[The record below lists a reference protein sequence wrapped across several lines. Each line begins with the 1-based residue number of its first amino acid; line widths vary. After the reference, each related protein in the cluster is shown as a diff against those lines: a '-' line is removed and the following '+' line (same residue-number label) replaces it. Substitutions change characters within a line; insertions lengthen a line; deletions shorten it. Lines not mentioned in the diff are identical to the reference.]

1 MDEDRSVRAL
11 RFEDD
16 GRIPNSRLPLLL
28 YPGALAGET
37 GDLAGSL
44 ERRFAENG
52 WGGGWRNGIFPFH
65 HYHSTS
71 HEVLGIARGSARV
84 RFGGEK
90 GQTVEVSAGDVV
102 VIPAGVGHK
111 NEGSSPDLLVIGAY
125 PEGRDYD
132 LCRGEPGER
141 PRVLE
146 SIAAVPL
153 PASDPV
159 HGSDGPLLEQWAK
172 AMR

>member
-1 MDEDRSVRAL
+1 MDEDRSVRTL
-11 RFEDD
+11 RFDDD
-16 GRIPNSRLPLLL
+16 GRIPNSPLPLLL
-28 YPGALAGET
+28 YAGAIASET
-37 GDLAGSL
+37 DDLAGAL
-44 ERRFAENG
+44 EQRFADNG

-84 RFGGEK
+84 RFGGEN
-90 GQTVEVSAGDVV
+90 GPIVEVTAGDVV

-153 PASDPV
+153 PTSDPLY
-159 HGSDGPLLEQWAK
+159 GSGGPLLGQWAG
-172 AMR
+172 AER